1 MPADLAQVAWSRLN
15 VSKTWSLAIWI
26 LDEIG
31 EAIGTGNRVG
41 DACGDNA
48 QLGASG
54 AGKSGRRVAST
65 RGLTFAKSAARPS
78 HDCFFRYNRANSRTV
93 SRPIGVSTNVGG
105 RSQRP

>member
-1 MPADLAQVAWSRLN
+1 MPADLAQVAWSPLN
-15 VSKTWSLAIWI
+15 VAKTRSLAIWI

-54 AGKSGRRVAST
+54 AGKSVRRVA
-65 RGLTFAKSAARPS
+65 KHARP
-78 HDCFFRYNRANSRTV
+78 HFREVGRQAIAWLFFS
-93 SRPIGVSTNVGG
+93 I
-105 RSQRP
+105 